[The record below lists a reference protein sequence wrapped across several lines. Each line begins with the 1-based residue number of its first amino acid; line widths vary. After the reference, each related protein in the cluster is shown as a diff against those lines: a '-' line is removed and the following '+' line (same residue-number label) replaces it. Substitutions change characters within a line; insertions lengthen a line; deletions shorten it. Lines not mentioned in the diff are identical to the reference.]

1 MDGSYPY
8 MWYFRAISR
17 EISRSANE
25 MSGLYLAALKVRLPY
40 DSCNN
45 KRLEQK
51 INYTQLT
58 QLCTTELQGSNAL
71 GILRQVTKN

>member
-1 MDGSYPY
+1 
-8 MWYFRAISR
+8 
-17 EISRSANE
+17 